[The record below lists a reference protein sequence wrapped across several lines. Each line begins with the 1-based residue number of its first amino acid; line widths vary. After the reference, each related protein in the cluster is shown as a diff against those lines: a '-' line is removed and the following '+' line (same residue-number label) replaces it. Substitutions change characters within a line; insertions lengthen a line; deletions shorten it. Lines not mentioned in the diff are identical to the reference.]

1 MCDLW
6 NRIVRIF
13 LRLLIVLDLLEL
25 SCLMLIVIST
35 AFVHLF
41 HRVLNSDQV
50 LLPVK
55 QAFIHSKCDTA
66 LKYFHAFIN
75 IYINV
80 ITK

>member
-13 LRLLIVLDLLEL
+13 LRLLIVFDLPEL
-25 SCLMLIVIST
+25 SCLMLIVMCTS
-35 AFVHLF
+35 FVHVF

-66 LKYFHAFIN
+66 LKYFHAL
-75 IYINV
+75 INV
-80 ITK
+80 